1 MLAGF
6 PVKKIAFNYL
16 STISTLVCEK
26 NTNIKLCSDI
36 PLFFDVVGAG
46 LRTSCSD

>member
-6 PVKKIAFNYL
+6 PVKKIAPYQ
-16 STISTLVCEK
+16 LVCEK